1 MSDHNSSPRAVAE
14 PAIDL
19 TDLYVFP
26 SPSRPGQL
34 VLVMGVFPNA
44 RPGALFSDAASYRF
58 RVRPVTIPAS
68 GPGSRFEVGTD
79 EYDITCTFAAPVTTD
94 GAGHSVQEGTCTLP
108 NGATVSFRVNDE
120 QGAEAPGAR
129 VFAGLRMDPLLIDS
143 TGYVET
149 LATRRLAFQANGTN
163 AADGWNVLGIVV
175 ELDVATML
183 GRAPGTLFAVAA
195 ETVTAGKFPVRLERF
210 GRVGVKNQ
218 LLAEYGVDTVN
229 RDLDLRELYN
239 QEDPFQLAPD
249 FLGAYRARLNA
260 NLAVLDGI
268 DGKIDCPL
276 QPDGTHPLTELYL
289 ADYQVV
295 DVAKPYAEDSYLEIE
310 QALLQGR
317 AHATCGGR
325 SLNDDALD
333 TNLTFYVTGG
343 NGPRISDGVD
353 QATVRASDSF
363 PYLAPPNLA
372 PAVAGRV
379 LVPSKVADQFA
390 ALEAVGLV
398 SRPR

>member
-14 PAIDL
+14 PAIDIG
-19 TDLYVFP
+19 DLYVFP
-26 SPSRPGQL
+26 SPARRGRL
-34 VLVMGVFPNA
+34 VLVMNVFPNA
-44 RPGALFSDAASYRF
+44 QPGALFSDAASYRF
-58 RVRPVTIPAS
+58 RVRPVTIPS
-68 GPGSRFEVGTD
+68 GGPASRFEVGTG
-79 EYDITCTFAAPVTTD
+79 EYDIACTFAAPVTTN

-120 QGAEAPGAR
+120 HGAEAPGAS
-129 VFAGLRMDPLLIDS
+129 VFAGLRMDPLFIDAV
-143 TGYVET
+143 GYVET
-149 LATRRLAFQANGTN
+149 LATRRLAFQTNGTN
-163 AADGWNVLGIVV
+163 AADGWDVLSIVV
-175 ELDVATML
+175 ELDLAMML

-218 LLAEYGVDTVN
+218 LLAELGVDTVN

-239 QEDPFQLAPD
+239 QEDAFQLAPNY
-249 FLGAYRARLNA
+249 LGAYRARLNA

-333 TNLTFYVTGG
+333 ANLTFYVTGG

-353 QATVRASDSF
+353 QATLRASDSF
-363 PYLAPPNLA
+363 PYLAPPNLD

-379 LVPSKVADQFA
+379 LVPSKVADQLA
-390 ALEAVGLV
+390 VIEEAGLV
-398 SRPR
+398 TR

>member
-1 MSDHNSSPRAVAE
+1 MTDHNSSPRAVAE
-14 PAIDL
+14 PAIDIG
-19 TDLYVFP
+19 DLYVFP

-34 VLVMGVFPNA
+34 VLVMTVFPNA
-44 RPGALFSDAASYRF
+44 QPGALFSDAASYRF
-58 RVRPVTIPAS
+58 RVRPVTVPAS

-94 GAGHSVQEGTCTLP
+94 GAGNFAQEGTCTLP

-120 QGAEAPGAR
+120 HGGEAPGAR
-129 VFAGLRMDPLLIDS
+129 VFAGLRMDPLFNDS

-149 LATRRLAFQANGTN
+149 LATRRLAFPANGTN
-163 AADGWNVLGIVV
+163 GADGWDILGIVV

-183 GRAPGTLFAVAA
+183 GRATGTLFAVAA
-195 ETVTAGKFPVRLERF
+195 ETVTAGQFPVRLDRF
-210 GRVGVKNQ
+210 GRAFVKGQ
-218 LLAEYGVDTVN
+218 MLGELGADTVN

-249 FLGAYRARLNA
+249 YLGAYRARLNA
-260 NLAVLDGI
+260 NLAVMDGI
-268 DGKIDCPL
+268 DGKTDWPL

-289 ADYQVV
+289 GDYQVV
-295 DVAKPYAEDSYLEIE
+295 DVAKPYTEDSYLEIE
-310 QALLQGR
+310 LALLQDR

-325 SLNDDALD
+325 SLNDDAGD
-333 TNLTFYVTGG
+333 TNLTFAITGG

-363 PYLAPPNLA
+363 PYLAPPNPN
-372 PAVAGRV
+372 PAVAGRI
-379 LVPSKVADQFA
+379 LAPSKVADQLAF
-390 ALEAVGLV
+390 LEQAGLA
-398 SRPR
+398 SR

>member
-1 MSDHNSSPRAVAE
+1 MTDHNSSPRAVAE
-14 PAIDL
+14 PAIDIG
-19 TDLYVFP
+19 DLYVFP

-34 VLVMGVFPNA
+34 VLVMTVFPNA
-44 RPGALFSDAASYRF
+44 QPGALFSDAASYRF

-120 QGAEAPGAR
+120 HGAEAPGAS
-129 VFAGLRMDPLLIDS
+129 VFAGLRMDPLFIDAV
-143 TGYVET
+143 GYVET
-149 LATRRLAFQANGTN
+149 LATRRLAFQAKGTN

-195 ETVTAGKFPVRLERF
+195 ETVTAGKFPMRLERF
-210 GRVGVKNQ
+210 GRVFVKNQ
-218 LLAEYGVDTVN
+218 LLGQYGVDTVN
-229 RDLDLRELYN
+229 RDMDLRELYN

-249 FLGAYRARLNA
+249 YLGAYRARLNA
-260 NLAVLDGI
+260 NLAFLDAI
-268 DGKIDCPL
+268 DGKTDWPL

-289 ADYQVV
+289 GDYQVV

-310 QALLQGR
+310 QALLEGR
-317 AHATCGGR
+317 APATCGGR
-325 SLNDDALD
+325 SLHDDAVD
-333 TNLTFYVTGG
+333 TNLTFVVSGG
-343 NGPRISDGVD
+343 EGARLTDGGEPT
-353 QATVRASDSF
+353 AT
-363 PYLAPPNLA
+363 
-372 PAVAGRV
+372 
-379 LVPSKVADQFA
+379 
-390 ALEAVGLV
+390 
-398 SRPR
+398 RP